1 MRHVFGPRHHTP
13 TCRSPCCCGR
23 PRFGGSD
30 RYASREP
37 MPARGNRSRD
47 PGATDRTG
55 GAIVHTAYCNRRSDT
70 SSYSAVQEGGAAYRG
85 RARNHVQIVV
95 PDPSPLTEGRNF
107 GVLSPGT
114 WRVSGN
120 ATKRALILAGSAGEA
135 YCCVK
140 RSRRGYSSSTAKRCG
155 APISRIART
164 HLLALPRER
173 SAQARYRVKVSAQ
186 DWQYTKS
193 RKKPRGSRSRGSYS
207 RACCCW
213 AKIRSDHTPC
223 GTRTRGSPHLVRL
236 HFDVRI
242 NRLVE
247 DQRWLRLGQ
256 RT

>member
-1 MRHVFGPRHHTP
+1 
-13 TCRSPCCCGR
+13 
-23 PRFGGSD
+23 
-30 RYASREP
+30 

-193 RKKPRGSRSRGSYS
+193 RAARGREEVTRELVAAGRKSVAIIRRAARERADHHIWRDYTLMCGSIGLSRTNDGSDWDREREMS
-207 RACCCW
+207 
-213 AKIRSDHTPC
+213 
-223 GTRTRGSPHLVRL
+223 RTR
-236 HFDVRI
+236 
-242 NRLVE
+242 
-247 DQRWLRLGQ
+247 
-256 RT
+256 